1 MTENEKNMI
10 AGLPF
15 EAAARELG
23 TVYTGLQTIQATAE
37 TNAARN
43 LAKEA
48 LDEAIIAE
56 RHLNK
61 AKSIIIDGE
70 KPAEPSLTH
79 LFMKLREA
87 LHNVET
93 CIADEYASEDNALK
107 LSDLE
112 QAKSLLVD
120 CEEIVERAEAR
131 AGNIY
136 KGTLQPRVVLK
147 TLAEFF
153 AVDNTATTLR
163 YCHIPKK
170 SRK

>member
-1 MTENEKNMI
+1 MTENDKSMI

-15 EAAARELG
+15 EAAAKEIG
-23 TVYTGLQTIQATAE
+23 ATITGLEVIQSMAE
-37 TNAARN
+37 SNAARN
-43 LAKEA
+43 LANEA

-70 KPAEPSLTH
+70 LPAEPSLTH
-79 LFMKLREA
+79 LFMNLREA
-87 LHNVET
+87 LHEVET
-93 CIADEYASEDNALK
+93 CIANEFASEGNALK
-107 LSDLE
+107 LSDLY
-112 QAKSLLVD
+112 QAKSLLSD
-120 CEEIVERAEAR
+120 CAEIVERAEAR
-131 AGNIY
+131 ASYIY

-147 TLAEFF
+147 TLAELFV
-153 AVDNTATTLR
+153 VDNTATTLR